1 MNNNKGMP
9 KTDVLPEHFQ
19 YRDNGCEVSPS
30 CLSCPLP
37 KCKHDDPG
45 WLRSYRRAQRD
56 RRLLRVRSRENAT
69 VGELAQRFQISQRTV
84 HRILARAN
92 GREAPVAAKPL
103 PALSLVS

>member
-1 MNNNKGMP
+1 MR
-9 KTDVLPEHFQ
+9 
-19 YRDNGCEVSPS
+19 YRQS

-69 VGELAQRFQISQRTV
+69 VGELAQRFHISQRTV

-92 GREAPVAAKPL
+92 GREASVAAKPL
-103 PALSLVS
+103 PALSLVKMREVQRTMTAR